1 MRCELGF
8 IEIKFCQSLVSI
20 AYSILLYGI
29 YVPDWEYQIAGPGS
43 SSTKKSF
50 SISANCRC
58 ILLYLYPHKFSTED
72 RRSADVHA
80 AFGSVR

>member
-1 MRCELGF
+1 MVCFRPARFVG
-8 IEIKFCQSLVSI
+8 LVLSI

-50 SISANCRC
+50 FVSTNCRC
-58 ILLYLYPHKFSTED
+58 ILLYLSPHKFSTQD
-72 RRSADVHA
+72 GRSADVHA
-80 AFGSVR
+80 AFGCVR